1 MDFFKKIFG
10 YLNILNLFK
19 KTEKVEGSD
28 STSLKMMHG
37 MNRISI
43 FMFLFCVIMM
53 IYKFC

>member
-1 MDFFKKIFG
+1 MAFFKKILG
-10 YLNILNLFK
+10 YLNPATMFK
-19 KTEKVEGSD
+19 KHDKEEGSD
-28 STSLKMMHG
+28 NVSLKMMHG